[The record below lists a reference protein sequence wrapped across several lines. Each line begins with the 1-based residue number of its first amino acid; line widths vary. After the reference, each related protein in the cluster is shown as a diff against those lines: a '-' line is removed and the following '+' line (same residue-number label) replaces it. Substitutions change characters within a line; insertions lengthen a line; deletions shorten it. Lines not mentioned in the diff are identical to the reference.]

1 MPADRQL
8 PTGGV
13 SENPNLKSPS
23 WGLLNTVFL
32 MLDACRHFTSF
43 PDTLPTGG
51 HHMQVFKTVFL
62 MVDAC
67 RHLTSSAISSTAYLK
82 SHISILP
89 IKIITNFDIW
99 NRQIYSSQLNFN
111 SRYREYFSLQTEVFQ
126 SKSSQTD
133 LISTAAIENSSLVTL
148 LQPTMQPNSQSGH
161 SIPYDS
167 ESSEA
172 FQILHSSETSARS
185 LEIM

>member
-51 HHMQVFKTVFL
+51 HHLQVFKTVFL

-82 SHISILP
+82 SHISI
-89 IKIITNFDIW
+89 
-99 NRQIYSSQLNFN
+99 SSPSFP
-111 SRYREYFSLQTEVFQ
+111 
-126 SKSSQTD
+126 SKLSQT
-133 LISTAAIENSSLVTL
+133 LISETDKSTAHNLTSTAAIENISLFKLKSSNQNHHKLWYLDTAFHMIVNLQKPSKSSTALKHL
-148 LQPTMQPNSQSGH
+148 LDLWKSCKGSKWKHQ
-161 SIPYDS
+161 
-167 ESSEA
+167 
-172 FQILHSSETSARS
+172 
-185 LEIM
+185 